1 MNKLNLFSALTAPFP
16 LIFLSNL
23 FIELEVKLVTN
34 PAKLSVDKGL
44 AIFFN
49 VFSLNYLTKNHKI
62 HMIELF

>member
-49 VFSLNYLTKNHKI
+49 VFFPKLSNQEPQDTHD
-62 HMIELF
+62 